1 MKMVLKNSD
10 SDQIDPTIC
19 LLRIQLPTLKS
30 NGFYDRNS
38 ISRSDDAI
46 ENDPQSSHLP
56 VAQTSSN
63 NSFDPKRIL
72 DPQFD
77 DDSPLISSKS
87 SRNPNRIFQKLS
99 NQSLCSSSS
108 SSFRSDTIS
117 LWSSIFFCSIRL
129 KSNWFCEKSIRLK
142 SNQSIL
148 IFVIIFI
155 LLSSSLQNARATS
168 VIIEIFTLLS
178 PLLNSIRKKK
188 ILNIFQ
194 DKNLERNLLK
204 QSLEQRKSNKK
215 KKKATFVFKSLL
227 ANWFIYEL
235 FIPFS
240 VQG

>member
-178 PLLNSIRKKK
+178 PSSILLGKK
-188 ILNIFQ
+188 NI
-194 DKNLERNLLK
+194 K
-204 QSLEQRKSNKK
+204 
-215 KKKATFVFKSLL
+215 
-227 ANWFIYEL
+227 Y
-235 FIPFS
+235 IPR
-240 VQG
+240 